1 MEILM
6 IDGSAENSIVS
17 MWSEVKVYRKES
29 GIRLRIEHSTL
40 SNTINHS

>member
-17 MWSEVKVYRKES
+17 MWSEVKISEKNQEFVYA
-29 GIRLRIEHSTL
+29 L
-40 SNTINHS
+40 SIQL